1 MEMKGTLRAED
12 VLAAQWLHV
21 KPRPFYAIVGVL
33 LLMLAA
39 SVLWFSF
46 SIPALRANGWLLA
59 VPIALLAGSA
69 MWVPYRSVRSYR
81 QRKNMQRELRIATS
95 DRGLLGESETGHI
108 NAPWTDYLKWKEGD
122 KVFLLYIADDAF
134 QIIPKRFFQSETD
147 VGLFRELLKAK
158 IGHVAR

>member
-21 KPRPFYAIVGVL
+21 KPRPFYAIVGVF

-39 SVLWFSF
+39 SALWFSF

-59 VPIALLAGSA
+59 VPIALLVGCA
-69 MWVPYRSVRSYR
+69 MWVPYR
-81 QRKNMQRELRIATS
+81 
-95 DRGLLGESETGHI
+95 
-108 NAPWTDYLKWKEGD
+108 
-122 KVFLLYIADDAF
+122 VFLLYIADDAF

-158 IGHVAR
+158 IGHVAT